1 MTEKGTSIP
10 IADPKNIKKFRVPV
24 ERFAWPD
31 LCYSLSISLCL
42 ISAVD
47 GMVCGCFAGELSR
60 LMSSSSMGKRT
71 HESSSTMYFD
81 KWNQPWRRVCCYGC
95 CCCCCWPR
103 RNIIAISVEEGY
115 ATQCLLIGWMG
126 RKRGRTQGRNF
137 FKVLCSSMLTH
148 SLHRLFVSSMMWSFD
163 IIC

>member
-71 HESSSTMYFD
+71 HESSSSICTSI
-81 KWNQPWRRVCCYGC
+81 NE
-95 CCCCCWPR
+95 
-103 RNIIAISVEEGY
+103 ISREEE
-115 ATQCLLIGWMG
+115 
-126 RKRGRTQGRNF
+126 
-137 FKVLCSSMLTH
+137 
-148 SLHRLFVSSMMWSFD
+148 FVVMAVVVVVGHD
-163 IIC
+163 EI

>member
-31 LCYSLSISLCL
+31 LCYSLHLL

-71 HESSSTMYFD
+71 HESSSSICTSI
-81 KWNQPWRRVCCYGC
+81 NE
-95 CCCCCWPR
+95 
-103 RNIIAISVEEGY
+103 ISREEE
-115 ATQCLLIGWMG
+115 
-126 RKRGRTQGRNF
+126 
-137 FKVLCSSMLTH
+137 
-148 SLHRLFVSSMMWSFD
+148 FVVMAVVVVVGHD
-163 IIC
+163 EI